1 MPLWKLILD
10 ENKAMKTTSCF
21 SSAAVRVLELAA
33 EEAQQSDSAT
43 IDLRHLFIAL
53 LVEETGK
60 AGQVLKEFGVTP
72 LDARN
77 GLLGPAH

>member
-1 MPLWKLILD
+1 MARCTRPESGENSRTKLQ
-10 ENKAMKTTSCF
+10 N
-21 SSAAVRVLELAA
+21 VLVGST
-33 EEAQQSDSAT
+33 AQNHDSAT
-43 IDLRHLFIAL
+43 IDLRHLLIAL